1 MSFTTSLDKMKAI
14 FTVSVLFLLFGLVRG
29 GKYNLTGTMR
39 SSLVASHDSPDANCQ
54 VPGVCVPVN
63 QTIPGQT
70 LWYWCGFYTTHKTIY
85 TVRSNHATNNFSGSW
100 MIRKSK
106 LLECVLTNLTGV
118 ENCPTVPET
127 SCTSKKSCTVRSFG
141 LVFSDEM
148 CLMVINNKA
157 GAIVGTIQVN
167 NWFSRPRLFG
177 SVFTVIIA
185 VVGLS
190 LVLATVG
197 YQMYSRCKAPVG
209 KPRPHIR
216 REDEM
221 TPVTSFTDDLKSSA
235 AVPVHRPTWYSKL
248 LFGLSPKW
256 GRSDKSEP

>member
-1 MSFTTSLDKMKAI
+1 MSFSTSMDKVKAV
-14 FTVSVLFLLFGLVRG
+14 FTVFVLVSLCGLVKG
-29 GKYNLTGTMR
+29 GKYNLTGTLR
-39 SSLVASHDSPDANCQ
+39 SSLVASHDPPTATCK
-54 VPGVCVPVN
+54 VPGVCTPVN
-63 QTIPGQT
+63 VTIPGQT

-85 TVRSNHATNNFSGSW
+85 TVNSNHATNNFSGSW

-106 LLECVLTNLTGV
+106 LQTCVLANLSVV

-127 SCTSKKSCTVRSFG
+127 SCTSKHSCTVRSFG
-141 LVFSDEM
+141 LVFADEM

-167 NWFSRPRLFG
+167 NWFSRPRLLG
-177 SVFTVIIA
+177 SAFTILIA
-185 VVGLS
+185 VVGLLGVIS
-190 LVLATVG
+190 TVA

-209 KPRPHIR
+209 KPRPHVK

-235 AVPVHRPTWYSKL
+235 AVPVHRPTWYSKV
-248 LFGLSPKW
+248 FAFRPK
-256 GRSDKSEP
+256 SDKSEP